1 MNDILTISII
11 ILIWYG
17 IYMLY
22 KINKIIVK
30 NIEIKNIELE
40 NTKLDTEI
48 KIAEQIAKEK
58 EIILNH
64 ELIINVKNKKEI

>member
-1 MNDILTISII
+1 MNNILTISII

-17 IYMLY
+17 LYMLY

-40 NTKLDTEI
+40 NTKLDTKIKEI
-48 KIAEQIAKEK
+48 EQTAKEM
-58 EIILNH
+58 EMILNN
-64 ELIINVKNKKEI
+64 ELIINIKKQRGE